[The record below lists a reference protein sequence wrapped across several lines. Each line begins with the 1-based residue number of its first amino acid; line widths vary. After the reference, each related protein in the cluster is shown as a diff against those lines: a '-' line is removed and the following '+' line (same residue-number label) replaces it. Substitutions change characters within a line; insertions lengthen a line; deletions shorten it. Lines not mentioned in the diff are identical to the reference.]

1 MKKTDLSRRD
11 FNRLTA
17 AAFGGVVAGT
27 FAGCAN
33 EGTDTAPT
41 SDPAPADGSGTTE
54 PEGSGTTST
63 EGEGGEPAA
72 GEETASLLMGDKNV
86 CRGLNICKG
95 HGAGGENACILHY
108 VENEAMLRNGDLLL
122 IDAGADSVKVGI
134 GPGSICT
141 TRIVAGVGQ
150 QHRQVS
156 CRLGDTYTTDNIQ
169 KYILVKHADTAMT
182 M

>member
-95 HGAGGENACILHY
+95 HGAGGENACAGTGACATIAAHECAGNNECKGQGGCGAKPG
-108 VENEAMLRNGDLLL
+108 ENACKGMGSCAVPLKEHAWGKARANFEA
-122 IDAGADSVKVGI
+122 
-134 GPGSICT
+134 
-141 TRIVAGVGQ
+141 
-150 QHRQVS
+150 
-156 CRLGDTYTTDNIQ
+156 
-169 KYILVKHADTAMT
+169 AMT
-182 M
+182 AAGKEAGPAPAAAS